1 VQVTF
6 GWRLTCEVSL
16 VNMCTLRLDALPAII
31 AEMVRPAEKIDS
43 IRINQISGLGGAGQG
58 GDGSGQGTAPVNQ
71 AFDAMLGAAMQLPV
85 MTQLGKELGLNF
97 ENGLSGVLDD
107 EAPKDAA
114 SAAKSATLA
123 ASSKPD
129 KAAANGAEGQIPD
142 EV

>member
-1 VQVTF
+1 
-6 GWRLTCEVSL
+6 
-16 VNMCTLRLDALPAII
+16 MCTLPL
-31 AEMVRPAEKIDS
+31 
-43 IRINQISGLGGAGQG
+43 
-58 GDGSGQGTAPVNQ
+58 
-71 AFDAMLGAAMQLPV
+71 DAMLGAAMQLPV

-107 EAPKDAA
+107 EAPKDVA